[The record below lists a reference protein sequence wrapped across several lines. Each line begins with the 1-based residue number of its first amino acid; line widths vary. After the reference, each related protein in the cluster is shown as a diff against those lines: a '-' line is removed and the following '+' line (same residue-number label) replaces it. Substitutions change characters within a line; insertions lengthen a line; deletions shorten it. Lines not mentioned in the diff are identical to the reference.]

1 MLASRLGAAAVEH
14 LAADEHGVLLGM
26 AGGEVVST
34 PLSAVVNATKPL
46 DTA

>member
-1 MLASRLGAAAVEH
+1 
-14 LAADEHGVLLGM
+14 M

-46 DTA
+46 NTALLELAEILAR